1 MKNNKMTKKDA
12 KKFILEMYS
21 YFMIHDISFIENY
34 YSQFM
39 KDNTDKSFMEVD
51 KDFWRWVYND

>member
-1 MKNNKMTKKDA
+1 MKNNKMKKQDA
-12 KKFILEMYS
+12 KNFILEMYT
-21 YFMIHDISFIENY
+21 YFMINNINFIENY

-39 KDNTDKSFMEVD
+39 KDNTNESFMEVD